1 LEKITMKKCFTLLP
15 LAMLFSSA
23 FAADSVTT
31 GTHPALIPAPAS
43 IEWRSGTLSK
53 DAVPRVVHIA
63 VIPEEGYE
71 LEIATTGALIRSSSD
86 AGTFYAQ
93 QTLKQLRG
101 ADGSLPCALVLD
113 APRFAWR
120 GFMLDSSRH
129 FQTVEEIKRYLD
141 LLAMHKLNVF
151 HWHLVD
157 DHGWR
162 FESKKYPLL
171 TQVGAWREQPPIGR
185 YGGFYTQQEM
195 RDVVAYAA
203 KLHITVLPEIE
214 MPGHSRAALAAYPNL
229 ACGGTKTE
237 VDHFFAFP
245 MRATRFPNV
254 PGNNVLCAGK
264 EETFKM
270 LEDVLTEVMEI
281 FTSTYIHVG
290 GDEVDM
296 KYWNNCADCQAT
308 LKTKQLS
315 NGHKLQAYF
324 MGRIETF
331 LTAHGRKMIGWDEIL
346 EGGLT
351 PAATVMSW
359 RGTAGGIKA
368 AKAGHD
374 AVMSPGKPLYFD
386 HRQSSSPQHPPGFG
400 GSVETLQEV
409 YSYDP
414 VPNTLTAEE
423 AKHILGTQANL
434 WSCATET
441 TERLDLF
448 AFPRLCA
455 LAEIAWCAPAP
466 KDFSKFQQRLDKHL
480 LRLDAL
486 GVNYWKEVGHFQA
499 GAWSPNPAFKL
510 GTSFD
515 LPVTELLD
523 PGKWAVTYNYQ
534 KGADA
539 LRIEAVELLADN
551 VVVSRDIHAGTAG
564 AQHINH
570 QYTLDVPKVN
580 VGTKWVLRTKAN
592 VEPWRGGGNGDS
604 SGVVSMSQAAS
615 VRLYAPEN
623 PLPVIRTTTPVTQN
637 RDKANYDWATRHQLV
652 LDQIKK
658 NSPEIVMIGDSITHY
673 WAGEPVAPFVRS
685 PEGWKL
691 AFGDR
696 VVANLGFG
704 WDRTEN
710 VLWRIKN
717 GELDAIKPK
726 AVVVAIGTNNLGVD
740 TTEDILAGIDAI
752 CRKIHEKLPETRI
765 LLLGILPRKDQD
777 KQKAS
782 LEKVNH
788 LLQTQLHPRS
798 YIEVM
803 DFGNLFRNPDGSFN
817 DNLFSDGL
825 HPNAAGYEVLGKAL
839 STLVCEAMK

>member
-1 LEKITMKKCFTLLP
+1 MKKCFTLLP
-15 LAMLFSSA
+15 LAMLFSCA

-31 GTHPALIPAPAS
+31 GTHPALIPAPAN
-43 IEWRSGTLSK
+43 IEWRAGTLSK
-53 DAVPRVVHIA
+53 DGVPRVVHSA
-63 VIPEEGYE
+63 GIPAEGYE
-71 LEIATTGALIRSSSD
+71 LEIATTGAVIRSSSE

-93 QTLKQLRG
+93 QTLRQLRG
-101 ADGSLPCALVLD
+101 ADGSLPCVFIRD
-113 APRFAWR
+113 TPRFVWR

-237 VDHFFAFP
+237 VDHFFDFP
-245 MRATRFPNV
+245 MSATRFPNV

-264 EETFKM
+264 EETFKI
-270 LEDVLTEVMEI
+270 LEAVLMEVMEI
-281 FTSTYIHVG
+281 FPSTYIHVG

-296 KYWNNCADCQAT
+296 KYWNGCAECQAT
-308 LKTKQLS
+308 MKSKQLT

-359 RGTAGGIKA
+359 RGTAGGFKA

-386 HRQSSSPQHPPGFG
+386 HRQSSSPLHPPGFG

-423 AKHILGTQANL
+423 AKHILGAQANL

-441 TERLDLF
+441 SERLDLF

-455 LAEIAWCAPAP
+455 LAEIAWCAPTP
-466 KDFSKFQQRLDKHL
+466 KDYSQFQQRLDKHL

-486 GVNYWKEVGHFQA
+486 GVNYWTEKAHFQV
-499 GAWSPNPAFKL
+499 GIWSPNPALKS
-510 GTSFD
+510 GTSFE
-515 LPVTELLD
+515 LPVTEILS
-523 PGKWAVTYNYQ
+523 PGQWVVTFNYK

-539 LRIEAVELLADN
+539 LRIESVELLADN
-551 VVVSRDIHAGTAG
+551 LVVARDIHAGTAG
-564 AQHINH
+564 SQHINH
-570 QYTLDVPKVN
+570 QYTLVVPKVN
-580 VGTKWVLRTKAN
+580 IGTKWVLRTKAN
-592 VEPWRGGGNGDS
+592 VEQWSGGGNGDS
-604 SGVVSMSQAAS
+604 AGVVSMSQAAS
-615 VRLYAPEN
+615 VRLYAPEG
-623 PLPVIRTTTPVTQN
+623 PLPVISTTTPVTQN
-637 RDKANYDWATRHQLV
+637 RDKANYDWAKRHQHV

-658 NSPEIVMIGDSITHY
+658 DTPEVVMIGDSITHY

-710 VLWRIKN
+710 VLWRIAH
-717 GELDAIKPK
+717 GELDGISPK
-726 AVVVAIGTNNLGVD
+726 QVIVLIGTNNLGVD
-740 TTEDILAGIDAI
+740 TTEDILSGIDAV
-752 CRKIHEKLPETRI
+752 CRKIHEKLPEAHI
-765 LLLGILPRKDQD
+765 VLLGILPRKDQD
-777 KQKAS
+777 KQKAN

-788 LLQTQLHPRS
+788 LLQTQLHPRT
-798 YIEVM
+798 YIDVM
-803 DFGNLFRNPDGSFN
+803 DFGNMFRNPDGSFN
-817 DNLFSDGL
+817 DKLFSDGL
-825 HPNAAGYEVLGKAL
+825 HPNAAGYELLGKAL
-839 STLVCEAMK
+839 STLVREASK